1 MHNFQLSKSRSIA
14 IRHTLDMDSI
24 LQASVSFNSPL
35 GRLRFGATTKGLSAV
50 DFVSKK
56 GGPLDFSDYP
66 TAQEHCLAARDWLE
80 RYFEGERTPYGGA
93 LDLQG
98 TVFQQEVWAQ
108 ISRASFG
115 ETLTYGQI
123 ASSIMRPM
131 ASRAVGAAV
140 GANPVPLV
148 IPCHRVLGSGGKITG
163 YSGGEGIPT
172 KQKLLKLEGIE
183 YLA

>member
-1 MHNFQLSKSRSIA
+1 
-14 IRHTLDMDSI
+14 MDSI
-24 LQASVSFNSPL
+24 LQASVSFDSPL
-35 GRLRFGATTKGLSAV
+35 GRLRVGASTKGLSAV
-50 DFVSKK
+50 DFVSNA
-56 GGPLDFSDYP
+56 GGPLDFSGDP
-66 TAQEHCLAARDWLE
+66 TAREHCLAARDWLE
-80 RYFEGERTPYGGA
+80 RYFEGEQNPYGGS

-108 ISRASFG
+108 ISRAGFG
-115 ETLTYGQI
+115 ETLTYGEI